1 MGELFTWYN
10 VLFTAPLFFVFLFAI
25 LQIIGV
31 SFQLGGGGG
40 EMDVDV
46 DADVDMDV
54 DMDVD
59 VDVDVDI
66 DMDVDM
72 DMDVDVEP
80 DMDVDVDADMDADM
94 DADADADTGGPGI
107 ILSALGFLNVGKV
120 PCMVILMSLFA
131 LWGIIGLV
139 CNSIVG
145 GGTVINK
152 FPLWIGVSLG
162 AAFFGS
168 LFGTRYLAVGLAKV
182 FPESERATR
191 YADLMGL
198 RAQVT
203 SGRVT
208 TTFGQAVVTSPDGSR
223 LNISCRIREGEEMP
237 LRGDEIVLVKYI
249 PPSNQRRSGY
259 FEVVKVDVE
268 LS

>member
-40 EMDVDV
+40 ETDVDV

-59 VDVDVDI
+59 VDVD
-66 DMDVDM
+66 M

-80 DMDVDVDADMDADM
+80 DIDVDADMDADVDADV
-94 DADADADTGGPGI
+94 DADAEADADSGGPGI
-107 ILSALGFLNVGKV
+107 ILGALGFLNVGKV

-237 LRGDEIVLVKYI
+237 IRGDEIVLVKYI
-249 PPSNQRRSGY
+249 PPSNQRRSSY
-259 FEVVKVDVE
+259 FEVVKVDAE
-268 LS
+268 LP